1 MTYCNRETSVIRPDL
16 TSPGAYILFLCESLI
31 SQPSGEVHTPVWS
44 QAFMGPVGHSDP
56 LYEGS
61 PMEDAALRNLRL
73 ENLRR
78 AIAGLDV
85 QGQNLLSLRYGE
97 ELTMEEIGQ
106 IYGISK

>member
-1 MTYCNRETSVIRPDL
+1 
-16 TSPGAYILFLCESLI
+16 
-31 SQPSGEVHTPVWS
+31 
-44 QAFMGPVGHSDP
+44 
-56 LYEGS
+56 
-61 PMEDAALRNLRL
+61 MEDAALRNLRL

-106 IYGISK
+106 IYGISKMAVSKRLKKLHQKLEGSVL

>member
-1 MTYCNRETSVIRPDL
+1 
-16 TSPGAYILFLCESLI
+16 
-31 SQPSGEVHTPVWS
+31 
-44 QAFMGPVGHSDP
+44 MGPVGHSDP

-85 QGQNLLSLRYGE
+85 QGQTCSLRYGE

-106 IYGISK
+106 IYGISRMAASKRLKKLYQKLEDSVL

>member
-1 MTYCNRETSVIRPDL
+1 
-16 TSPGAYILFLCESLI
+16 
-31 SQPSGEVHTPVWS
+31 
-44 QAFMGPVGHSDP
+44 MGPVGHSDP

-61 PMEDAALRNLRL
+61 PMEDAVLRNLRL

-85 QGQNLLSLRYGE
+85 QGQNCSLSLRYGE

-106 IYGISK
+106 IYGISKMAASRRLKKLYQKLEDSVL